1 MDRLPQV
8 AIHKLNKTATFSFIF
23 QGLYGSLSPDN
34 RLLGSTL
41 KVCPREIG
49 DFFGFNFLN
58 TQYIQDLRGI
68 LVFIQMLL

>member
-49 DFFGFNFLN
+49 DFFAH
-58 TQYIQDLRGI
+58 QIQDLERI
-68 LVFIQMLL
+68 LIFI